1 MTASAAVVCALLLAT
16 GPSHRRRSPAARR
29 SSALLLAESEPTSSS
44 SLEFESPSALPV
56 PRQPSR
62 REFCALVSAAVA
74 VGGAPRATSAAEVA
88 TAPPRKALRVAEE
101 ATIKLFEGTTASV
114 VYIDTFVEQR
124 DAFSTN
130 VMEVPSGT
138 GSGFV
143 WDLDGHIVT
152 NYHGKTARDAR
163 SSIFFW
169 WRGDVLTRRTY
180 RTARRPTAVARARP
194 VVRGSPERAKIGLT
208 GADGTQKSFSAKL
221 TGFDADKDVAVLKVI
236 HRVHAGVAEH
246 EGCPLF
252 VWYV

>member
-29 SSALLLAESEPTSSS
+29 SSALLLAESESTSSS

-152 NYHGKTARDAR
+152 NYHGTARDAR
-163 SSIFFW
+163 SSIFFL
-169 WRGDVLTRRTY
+169 V
-180 RTARRPTAVARARP
+180 ARRSSYASHISNRAPPHRRCSRSPSRAWLSRTRENRP
-194 VVRGSPERAKIGLT
+194 DGRGRHAEELQRQ
-208 GADGTQKSFSAKL
+208 ADG
-221 TGFDADKDVAVLKVI
+221 V
-236 HRVHAGVAEH
+236 
-246 EGCPLF
+246 
-252 VWYV
+252 